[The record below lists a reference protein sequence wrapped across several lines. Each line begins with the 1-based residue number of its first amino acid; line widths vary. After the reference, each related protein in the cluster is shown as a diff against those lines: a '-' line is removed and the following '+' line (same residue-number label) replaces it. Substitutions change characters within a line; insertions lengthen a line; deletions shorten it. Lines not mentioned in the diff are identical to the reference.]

1 MGLTLTTEINTNLGS
16 SNEAYLNIK
25 KITFRKGDG
34 FLTDLDSLDIDVN
47 LYLSQADRENNPA
60 VIASSYQIPRYFGV
74 ADIGSP
80 GDLSDLKGAS
90 NLFEFAYSAIKANLE
105 GRNISA
111 IDS

>member
-1 MGLTLTTEINTNLGS
+1 MGLTLTAEINTNLGS

-60 VIASSYQIPRYFGV
+60 VFASSYQIPRYFGV

-80 GDLSDLKGAS
+80 GNLSDLKGAS
-90 NLFEFAYSAIKANLE
+90 NLFEFAYSAIKADLE
-105 GRNISA
+105 NKGLSSV
-111 IDS
+111 DS